1 MIYIFHKTNNICT
14 YFSDI
19 ILIEENIAIL
29 EVKNIKQIFD
39 ILIDPLGLP
48 INCLLEYIIL
58 GIIGEIAYR
67 KAYSYIGELYRRK
80 IIRRKISGKIAH
92 WVSRL
97 FIYVPLWAAVRFLI
111 FVVEWVKTN
120 LLAAI
125 IIFAAITVIVV
136 ATVIIYRYKIRSANQ
151 QNN

>member
-1 MIYIFHKTNNICT
+1 MFVHI
-14 YFSDI
+14 SL
-19 ILIEENIAIL
+19 ILFFRKGKFVVL
-29 EVKNIKQIFD
+29 EVKYIKQIFD

-48 INCLLEYIIL
+48 INCILEYVIL
-58 GIIGEIAYR
+58 GVIGEIAYR

-80 IIRRKISGKIAH
+80 IIRGKTEGKIAH
-92 WVSRL
+92 WISRFL
-97 FIYVPLWAAVRFLI
+97 VYVPLWAAVRFLI
-111 FVVEWVKTN
+111 FVVGWVKTN

-136 ATVIIYRYKIRSANQ
+136 TTVIIYRYKIRPTNQ